1 MALLNAI
8 VALIGRTVGKILS
21 ALLDWAVIALFGRV
35 AGSRKFVLLGLM
47 AAAAAWP
54 VLLFGVVWPK
64 AVVFLVTFV
73 PLSGSIAPRWIR
85 PIWIA
90 LALLVPVAVGVTLA
104 LQAPPDRSKGMLSSI
119 LRGFPITAGLAA
131 AFMILL
137 ATVPAL
143 RIVSALRRRQDTYVP
158 LVTTAESYRVAAHLV
173 AETLRRHG
181 VDIAAAEP
189 PWWSS
194 LPSRILLQV
203 GRSAFAGY
211 VAELAA
217 YFRSPDLEVTLY
229 PNALLLRGSAGE
241 TARAHTLVIEAVT
254 GHPDMFQTITPSAQ
268 EIERQVQR
276 VWAAYRVNPDAHE
289 NAPAL
294 LSRLDEITRETA
306 QYPLPFEDWQ
316 VIYRQVLQLGR
327 ALTGHR
333 QILEQTLP
341 EESSMTPPTDAT
353 THSALDHEA
362 RSLSTRELVSRLLK
376 AGSLLVAKEVELA
389 RAEIKADFKAELSVV
404 KLLIAAALV
413 AVLGLNLLLVSAVF
427 ALTQWLPGWL
437 AALALAGV
445 LLVVSLGLG
454 LVGWARRVSSPL
466 AITRKTVKED
476 MQWAKER
483 LA

>member
-1 MALLNAI
+1 
-8 VALIGRTVGKILS
+8 
-21 ALLDWAVIALFGRV
+21 
-35 AGSRKFVLLGLM
+35 
-47 AAAAAWP
+47 
-54 VLLFGVVWPK
+54 
-64 AVVFLVTFV
+64 
-73 PLSGSIAPRWIR
+73 
-85 PIWIA
+85 
-90 LALLVPVAVGVTLA
+90 
-104 LQAPPDRSKGMLSSI
+104 
-119 LRGFPITAGLAA
+119 
-131 AFMILL
+131 
-137 ATVPAL
+137 
-143 RIVSALRRRQDTYVP
+143 
-158 LVTTAESYRVAAHLV
+158 VAAHLV

>member
-8 VALIGRTVGKILS
+8 VALIGRTVGRILS
-21 ALLDWAVIALFGRV
+21 ALLDWAVVALFGRV
-35 AGSRKFVLLGLM
+35 AGSRKLLLLGLM

-64 AVVFLVTFV
+64 AVAFLVTFV
-73 PLSGSIAPRWIR
+73 PLSGSIAPHWIR
-85 PIWIA
+85 PIWMA

-104 LQAPPDRSKGMLSSI
+104 LQAAPDRRKGMPSSI
-119 LRGFPITAGLAA
+119 LRGVPITAGLAA
-131 AFMILL
+131 AFVILL
-137 ATVPAL
+137 VTVPAL
-143 RIVSALRRRQDTYVP
+143 RIVSVLRRRQDTYVT
-158 LVTTAESYRVAAHLV
+158 LVTTAESYRVAADLV

-229 PNALLLRGSAGE
+229 PNALLLRGSAAD

-254 GHPDMFQTITPSAQ
+254 GHSDMFQTITPNAQ

-276 VWAAYRVNPDAHE
+276 VWAAYRMNPDAHE

-294 LSRLDEITRETA
+294 LARLDEITREMA
-306 QYPLPFEDWQ
+306 RYPLPFEEWQ
-316 VIYRQVLQLGR
+316 AIYRQVLQLDR
-327 ALTGHR
+327 ALTGR
-333 QILEQTLP
+333 SQILEQTLP
-341 EESSMTPPTDAT
+341 EESSMTPPTYST
-353 THSALDHEA
+353 THSTLDHEA

-389 RAEIKADFKAELSVV
+389 RAEIKADLRAELEMV

-413 AVLGLNLLLVSAVF
+413 VVLGLNLLLVSAVF
-427 ALTQWLPGWL
+427 ALIQWLPGWL
-437 AALALAGV
+437 AALGLAGA
-445 LLVVSLGLG
+445 LLVVGLGLG
-454 LVGWARRVSSPL
+454 LIGWARRVSSPL